1 MSFQATASQTVGP
14 YFRIGVEPLYQSDV
28 AGIGALGE
36 RIEIS
41 GAIHDGD
48 GVPVIDAFI
57 EIWQADAEGIYRHP
71 EDARSTGATSPFKGF
86 GRIAA
91 DDNGVF
97 RFSTVKPGRTPGP
110 QGQAQAAHLVVLVY
124 MRGILKPLLTR
135 LYFAGDAALAE
146 DPVLAL
152 VPEARRATLIAQP
165 DGANAWRWD
174 VHMQGDRETVA
185 FSC

>member
-1 MSFQATASQTVGP
+1 MSFQATSSQTVGP
-14 YFRIGVEPLYQSDV
+14 YFRIGVEPLYQNDI
-28 AGIGALGE
+28 AGEGALGE

-41 GAIHDGD
+41 GTVHDGD
-48 GVPVIDAFI
+48 GVPVSDAFI
-57 EIWQADAEGIYRHP
+57 EVWQADAEGIYRHP
-71 EDARSTGATSPFKGF
+71 EDARSAGATSPFKGF
-86 GRIAA
+86 GRIAV
-91 DDNGVF
+91 DDAGVF

-110 QGQAQAAHLVVLVY
+110 QGQLQASHLVIQVF

-152 VPEARRATLIAQP
+152 VPEARRPTLIAERSG
-165 DGANAWRWD
+165 DAAYRWD
-174 VHMQGDRETVA
+174 VYMQGERETVA